1 VKPVY
6 LLENDPLLPGA
17 GLLVRV
23 LERRRLDW
31 RVLRAHDGEAD
42 GLEPGDAAA
51 VVVLGGR
58 QHAWEEDE
66 HPHLRV
72 ERLLLAG
79 CVEQGVPALGCC
91 LGGQILARACGGE
104 VRPAPH
110 GVHGWYRIEP
120 TGAAAGDP
128 LFGSAA
134 SQSPVY
140 GWHLDEFTLPPG
152 AVHLATGTVCAYQGF
167 RIGSAWGVQFHPE
180 ADAATIRA
188 WFGNFPDAAASVG
201 LVEAEVHAEA
211 ERHDREPAFPERLLE
226 GFAAVTLGLP

>member
-1 VKPVY
+1 MKPVY

-23 LERRRLDW
+23 LERHGLPW
-31 RVLRAHDGEAD
+31 RALQAHAGEAD

-58 QHAWEEDE
+58 QHAWEEEE

-79 CVEQGVPALGCC
+79 CVAEGVPALGCC

-104 VRPAPH
+104 VRSAPR
-110 GVHGWYRIEP
+110 GVHGWYRIDP
-120 TGAAAGDP
+120 TDAAAADP
-128 LFGSAA
+128 LFAGATPQSA
-134 SQSPVY
+134 VY
-140 GWHLDEFTLPPG
+140 GWHLDEFTLPAG
-152 AVHLATGTVCAYQGF
+152 AVHLATGSPCVQQGF

-180 ADAATIRA
+180 ADPATIRG
-188 WFGNFPDAAASVG
+188 WFANFPDAAASVG
-201 LVEAEVHAEA
+201 LDEAEIHAEA

-226 GFAAVTLGLP
+226 GFAGVALRSA

>member
-6 LLENDPLLPGA
+6 LLENDPLLPCA
-17 GLLVRV
+17 GLLTRV
-23 LERRRLDW
+23 LERRDIAW
-31 RVLRAHDGEAD
+31 RVLQAHAGEAD
-42 GLEPGDAAA
+42 GLEPGDAAG

-79 CVEQGVPALGCC
+79 CVAEDVPALGCC

-104 VRPAPH
+104 VRSAPR
-110 GVHGWYRIEP
+110 GVHGWYRIDP
-120 TGAAAGDP
+120 TPAAATDP
-128 LFGSAA
+128 LFASATP
-134 SQSPVY
+134 QSPVY
-140 GWHLDEFTLPPG
+140 GWHLDEFSLPSG
-152 AVHLATGTVCAYQGF
+152 AVHLATGSPCRQQGF
-167 RIGSAWGVQFHPE
+167 RIGRAWGVQFHPE
-180 ADAATIRA
+180 ADAGTIRG
-188 WFGNFPDAAASVG
+188 WFANFPEAAASVG

-226 GFAAVTLGLP
+226 GFARVTLGLP